1 MLIWEGSWPNSLVR
15 RPPWLQ
21 ACSVKNKQTNKN
33 LNFDFKK
40 TLTLL
45 CTTYKEASGRR
56 QTKKIEAKTR
66 MLNSTPT
73 YFRLS
78 IKHWN
83 TLIYLL
89 ICLFSSIPTYTK
101 VGVHPPFA
109 DRNKQKSFSGSIS
122 LTVVVSST
130 QNLKKGYRI
139 LSSLQNPTNISL
151 KEFRIPWRS
160 REQNQQH

>member
-1 MLIWEGSWPNSLVR
+1 M
-15 RPPWLQ
+15 
-21 ACSVKNKQTNKN
+21 A
-33 LNFDFKK
+33 
-40 TLTLL
+40 LL

-83 TLIYLL
+83 TLIYRL

-101 VGVHPPFA
+101 GGVHPQFV

-122 LTVVVSST
+122 LMKVSSI
-130 QNLKKGYRI
+130 QNLKKTQCI
-139 LSSLQNPTNISL
+139 LLQNPVNKYFFETIQD
-151 KEFRIPWRS
+151 KIPTQEFKCLFHLLQLLGS
-160 REQNQQH
+160 M

>member
-1 MLIWEGSWPNSLVR
+1 
-15 RPPWLQ
+15 
-21 ACSVKNKQTNKN
+21 
-33 LNFDFKK
+33 
-40 TLTLL
+40 
-45 CTTYKEASGRR
+45 
-56 QTKKIEAKTR
+56 

-130 QNLKKGYRI
+130 QNLKKNVPYSVFI
-139 LSSLQNPTNISL
+139 TKSNKYFFETIQDSL
-151 KEFRIPWRS
+151 KIQGTKSATSTVNVVPNLISFNPLEWPSSEAMLVSW
-160 REQNQQH
+160 EQLDQWENWMN